1 MALLEPVGSLD
12 ELAPCELVIEA
23 APERAD
29 LKRDERK
36 TATSE
41 RALRALDEWIA
52 PALTR

>member
-1 MALLEPVGSLD
+1 MPPPDPPAGK
-12 ELAPCELVIEA
+12 
-23 APERAD
+23 RR

-41 RALRALDEWIA
+41 RALRALEEWIA